1 MEPLLDT
8 RAEAFKICGLNVGPV
23 VGLSMPLLQVE
34 RTIQL

>member
-8 RAEAFKICGLNVGPV
+8 RAEAFKICELHVGPA
-23 VGLSMPLLQVE
+23 VGLSMPLLQIE